1 MAHSRHEKRS
11 RRVVFAKAALA
22 AAALVIVLAAGYMGG
37 RLLEEKKYPEIRGEM
52 SAGFGEVPKVEIDG
66 VTYEQKMDVTSL
78 LMIGIDKA
86 STDEIKGYRDGGQ
99 SDFLLL
105 LVLDHKNKTIRQLQ
119 IDRDTMTSVNVL
131 GLFGNNAGSRVMQI
145 CLSHG
150 YGMDRQER
158 CQNSLRAV
166 EGLLNC
172 PEIELYMEV
181 PLDAISTLNDL
192 LGGVTVTLEDDFTA
206 ADPAMTKGATLTL
219 TGEQAVTLV
228 RRRMDVAD
236 GTNETRMT
244 RQREFMDAAVPLIR
258 EKINESSGFITTMID
273 TLTPYVTT
281 NMVRGRM
288 INEINRAYHYE
299 VEPVQYLSGEHSI
312 GEDGFVEFHADE
324 QSIVDFVLDAF
335 YTKNETA
342 LIRIWSEK
350 QEDGSDEK
358 VCSDARKRAAC
369 AERRERD
376 GSCA

>member
-158 CQNSLRAV
+158 DF
-166 EGLLNC
+166 
-172 PEIELYMEV
+172 
-181 PLDAISTLNDL
+181 DAERS
-192 LGGVTVTLEDDFTA
+192 A
-206 ADPAMTKGATLTL
+206 
-219 TGEQAVTLV
+219 
-228 RRRMDVAD
+228 RRRD
-236 GTNETRMT
+236 R
-244 RQREFMDAAVPLIR
+244 DA
-258 EKINESSGFITTMID
+258 
-273 TLTPYVTT
+273 
-281 NMVRGRM
+281 
-288 INEINRAYHYE
+288 
-299 VEPVQYLSGEHSI
+299 
-312 GEDGFVEFHADE
+312 
-324 QSIVDFVLDAF
+324 
-335 YTKNETA
+335 
-342 LIRIWSEK
+342 
-350 QEDGSDEK
+350 
-358 VCSDARKRAAC
+358 
-369 AERRERD
+369 
-376 GSCA
+376 

>member
-1 MAHSRHEKRS
+1 
-11 RRVVFAKAALA
+11 
-22 AAALVIVLAAGYMGG
+22 
-37 RLLEEKKYPEIRGEM
+37 
-52 SAGFGEVPKVEIDG
+52 
-66 VTYEQKMDVTSL
+66 
-78 LMIGIDKA
+78 
-86 STDEIKGYRDGGQ
+86 
-99 SDFLLL
+99 
-105 LVLDHKNKTIRQLQ
+105 
-119 IDRDTMTSVNVL
+119 
-131 GLFGNNAGSRVMQI
+131 MQI

-158 CQNSLRAV
+158 CQNSPRAV

-236 GTNETRMT
+236 GTNVQTAHDPSATRVYGCGCSADSGED
-244 RQREFMDAAVPLIR
+244 RMD
-258 EKINESSGFITTMID
+258 SSGFMATMID

-335 YTKNETA
+335 YTKKE
-342 LIRIWSEK
+342 
-350 QEDGSDEK
+350 
-358 VCSDARKRAAC
+358 
-369 AERRERD
+369 
-376 GSCA
+376 

>member
-78 LMIGIDKA
+78 LMIGTDKA

-258 EKINESSGFITTMID
+258 EKINESNGFITTMID

-299 VEPVQYLSGEHSI
+299 GGTRSI
-312 GEDGFVEFHADE
+312 SV
-324 QSIVDFVLDAF
+324 
-335 YTKNETA
+335 
-342 LIRIWSEK
+342 
-350 QEDGSDEK
+350 
-358 VCSDARKRAAC
+358 
-369 AERRERD
+369 RRTQHRR
-376 GSCA
+376 GWICGVPCG

>member
-1 MAHSRHEKRS
+1 
-11 RRVVFAKAALA
+11 
-22 AAALVIVLAAGYMGG
+22 
-37 RLLEEKKYPEIRGEM
+37 
-52 SAGFGEVPKVEIDG
+52 
-66 VTYEQKMDVTSL
+66 
-78 LMIGIDKA
+78 
-86 STDEIKGYRDGGQ
+86 
-99 SDFLLL
+99 
-105 LVLDHKNKTIRQLQ
+105 
-119 IDRDTMTSVNVL
+119 
-131 GLFGNNAGSRVMQI
+131 
-145 CLSHG
+145 
-150 YGMDRQER
+150 
-158 CQNSLRAV
+158 
-166 EGLLNC
+166 
-172 PEIELYMEV
+172 
-181 PLDAISTLNDL
+181 LNDL

-335 YTKNETA
+335 YTKKE
-342 LIRIWSEK
+342 
-350 QEDGSDEK
+350 
-358 VCSDARKRAAC
+358 
-369 AERRERD
+369 
-376 GSCA
+376 

>member
-1 MAHSRHEKRS
+1 MEREPRFSQMEAWKMAHSRHEKRS

-86 STDEIKGYRDGGQ
+86 STDEVKGYRDGGQ

-192 LGGVTVTLEDDFTA
+192 LGGVTVTLEDDFTS

-335 YTKNETA
+335 YTKKE
-342 LIRIWSEK
+342 
-350 QEDGSDEK
+350 
-358 VCSDARKRAAC
+358 
-369 AERRERD
+369 
-376 GSCA
+376 